1 MAGLYIHIPFCKK
14 ACHYCNF
21 HFSTSDKNRQAVL
34 KSICLELE
42 MRAQELQSM
51 PVASIYF
58 GGGTPSMLND
68 DELGAIFQVI
78 EANYQVL
85 PSAEITLEANPDDL
99 SLKKITQL
107 AVTPINRLSIGVQSF
122 FEADLK
128 LMNRAHTAKEALESL
143 KIAQTYFDNITIDL
157 LYGMPE
163 MSNVRWEEN
172 LQIAFDLKLNHLS
185 CYALTVEP
193 KTPLAHFIKTAQHPP
208 LNDAVAAQHFQ
219 TLVNATAKA
228 GFTHYEVCSFGKPG
242 YFSKHNSSYW
252 LGKPYLG
259 VGPSA
264 HSFDGKKRSW
274 NVSNNKQ
281 YINTI
286 AKNELPLTSE
296 LLTPENRFNEYIM
309 TGLRTIWGVSLKRI
323 EEEFGLG
330 VQISLLNNAHGYLA
344 SKTLKIEDA
353 HLKMTPKGQ
362 FLSDGIASDL
372 FIV

>member
-42 MRAQELQSM
+42 MRVKELQSM

-122 FEADLK
+122 FEADLI

-330 VQISLLNNAHGYLA
+330 VQTSLLNNAHGYLA
-344 SKTLKIEDA
+344 SETLKIENA

>member
-157 LYGMPE
+157 LYGMPK

-208 LNDAVAAQHFQ
+208 LKDAVAAQHFQ

-330 VQISLLNNAHGYLA
+330 VQTSLLNNAHGYLA
-344 SKTLKIEDA
+344 SETLKIENA

>member
-208 LNDAVAAQHFQ
+208 LKDAVAAQHFQ

-309 TGLRTIWGVSLKRI
+309 TGLRTMWGVSLKRI

-330 VQISLLNNAHGYLA
+330 VQTSLLNNAHGYLA
-344 SKTLKIEDA
+344 SETLKIEDA

>member
-21 HFSTSDKNRQAVL
+21 HFSSSDKNRQAVL

-193 KTPLAHFIKTAQHPP
+193 KTALAHFIKTAQYPP

-219 TLVNATAKA
+219 TLVTATANA

-330 VQISLLNNAHGYLA
+330 VQTSLLNNAHGYLA
-344 SKTLKIEDA
+344 SETLKIENA

>member
-85 PSAEITLEANPDDL
+85 PSVEITLEANPDDL

>member
-21 HFSTSDKNRQAVL
+21 HFSTSDNNRQAVL

-42 MRAQELQSM
+42 MRAQELQSI

-68 DELGAIFQVI
+68 DELGEIFQVI

-85 PSAEITLEANPDDL
+85 PSTEITLEANPDDL
-99 SLKKITQL
+99 SLKKITQF

-157 LYGMPE
+157 LYGMPQ
-163 MSNVRWEEN
+163 MSNVRWKKN
-172 LQIAFDLKLNHLS
+172 LNIAFDLKLNHLS

-193 KTPLAHFIKTAQHPP
+193 KTALAHFIKTAQYPP

-219 TLVNATAKA
+219 TLVTATANA

-281 YINTI
+281 YINII

-296 LLTPENRFNEYIM
+296 LLTLENRFNEYIM
-309 TGLRTIWGVSLKRI
+309 TGLRTMWGVSLKRI

-330 VQISLLNNAHGYLA
+330 VQTSLLNNAHGYLA
-344 SKTLKIEDA
+344 SETLKIEDA

>member
-330 VQISLLNNAHGYLA
+330 VQTSLLNNAHGYLA
-344 SKTLKIEDA
+344 SKTLKIENA

>member
-128 LMNRAHTAKEALESL
+128 LMNRAHTAKESLESL

-157 LYGMPE
+157 LYGMPQ

-193 KTPLAHFIKTAQHPP
+193 KTALAHFIKTAQHPP

-219 TLVNATAKA
+219 TLVTATANA

-242 YFSKHNSSYW
+242 YFSKHNRSYW

-330 VQISLLNNAHGYLA
+330 VQTSLLNNAHGYLA
-344 SKTLKIEDA
+344 SETLKIENA
-353 HLKMTPKGQ
+353 YLKITPKGQ

>member
-42 MRAQELQSM
+42 MRVKELQSM

-330 VQISLLNNAHGYLA
+330 VQTSLLNNAHGYLA
-344 SKTLKIEDA
+344 SETLKIENA

>member
-208 LNDAVAAQHFQ
+208 LKDAVAAQHFQ

>member
-42 MRAQELQSM
+42 MRAQELQSI

-122 FEADLK
+122 FESDLK

-330 VQISLLNNAHGYLA
+330 VQTSLLNNAHGYLA
-344 SKTLKIEDA
+344 SETLKIENA

>member
-1 MAGLYIHIPFCKK
+1 MSNLYIHYPFCKQ

-51 PVASIYF
+51 PIESIYF

-78 EANYQVL
+78 EANYHVL
-85 PSAEITLEANPDDL
+85 PYAEITLEANPDDL

-128 LMNRAHTAKEALESL
+128 LMNRAHTAKESLESL

-157 LYGMPE
+157 LYGMPQ

-193 KTPLAHFIKTAQHPP
+193 KTALAHFIKTAQHPP

-219 TLVNATAKA
+219 TLVTATANA

-242 YFSKHNSSYW
+242 YFSKHNRSYW

-330 VQISLLNNAHGYLA
+330 VQTSLLNNAHSYLA
-344 SKTLKIEDA
+344 SETLKIENDY
-353 HLKMTPKGQ
+353 LKMTPKGQ

>member
-157 LYGMPE
+157 LYGMPK

-330 VQISLLNNAHGYLA
+330 VQTSLLNNAHGYLA
-344 SKTLKIEDA
+344 SKTLKIENA

>member
-228 GFTHYEVCSFGKPG
+228 GFTHYEVCSFGKPD

>member
-85 PSAEITLEANPDDL
+85 PSVEITLEANPDDL

-208 LNDAVAAQHFQ
+208 LKDAVAAQHFQ

-330 VQISLLNNAHGYLA
+330 VQTSLLNNAHGYLA
-344 SKTLKIEDA
+344 SKTLKIENA

>member
-157 LYGMPE
+157 LYGMPK

-208 LNDAVAAQHFQ
+208 LKDAVAAQHFQ

-330 VQISLLNNAHGYLA
+330 VQTSLLNNAHGYLA
-344 SKTLKIEDA
+344 SKTLKIENA

>member
-208 LNDAVAAQHFQ
+208 LKDAVAAQHFQ

-330 VQISLLNNAHGYLA
+330 VQTSLLNNAHGYLA
-344 SKTLKIEDA
+344 SKTLKIENA

>member
-193 KTPLAHFIKTAQHPP
+193 KTALAHFIKTAQYPP

-219 TLVNATAKA
+219 TLVTATANA

>member
-68 DELGAIFQVI
+68 DELGEIFQVI

-85 PSAEITLEANPDDL
+85 PSTEITLEANPDDL
-99 SLKKITQL
+99 SLKKITQF

-344 SKTLKIEDA
+344 SETLKIENA

>member
-157 LYGMPE
+157 LYGMPK

-330 VQISLLNNAHGYLA
+330 VQTSLLNNAHGYLA
-344 SKTLKIEDA
+344 SETLKIENA

>member
-208 LNDAVAAQHFQ
+208 LKDAVAAQHFQ

-296 LLTPENRFNEYIM
+296 LITPENRFNEYIM

-330 VQISLLNNAHGYLA
+330 VQTSLLNNAHGYLA
-344 SKTLKIEDA
+344 SETLKIENA

>member
-51 PVASIYF
+51 PVESIYF

-78 EANYQVL
+78 EANYHVL
-85 PSAEITLEANPDDL
+85 PYAEITLEANPDDL

-128 LMNRAHTAKEALESL
+128 LMNRAHTAKESLESL

-157 LYGMPE
+157 LYGMPQ

-193 KTPLAHFIKTAQHPP
+193 KTALAHFIKTAQHPP

-219 TLVNATAKA
+219 TLVTATANA

-252 LGKPYLG
+252 LGKHYLG

-330 VQISLLNNAHGYLA
+330 VQTSLLNNAHSYLA
-344 SKTLKIEDA
+344 SETLKIENDY
-353 HLKMTPKGQ
+353 LKMTPKGQ

>member
-208 LNDAVAAQHFQ
+208 LKDAVAAQHFQ

-228 GFTHYEVCSFGKPG
+228 GFTHYEVCSFGKPD

-330 VQISLLNNAHGYLA
+330 VQTSLLNNAHGYLA
-344 SKTLKIEDA
+344 SETLKIENA

>member
-42 MRAQELQSM
+42 MRALELQSM

-78 EANYQVL
+78 EANYQVF

-107 AVTPINRLSIGVQSF
+107 AATPINRLSIGVQSF

-128 LMNRAHTAKEALESL
+128 SMNRAHTAKEALESL
-143 KIAQTYFDNITIDL
+143 EIAQTYFDNISIDL

-163 MSNVRWEEN
+163 MSNERWKNN

-208 LNDAVAAQHFQ
+208 LNDAVSAQHFQ

-242 YFSKHNSSYW
+242 YFSRHNSSYW
-252 LGKPYLG
+252 LGNPYLG

-274 NVSNNKQ
+274 NVSNNKK

-296 LLTPENRFNEYIM
+296 LLTLENRFNEYIM
-309 TGLRTIWGVSLKRI
+309 TGLRTIWGISLKRI

-330 VQISLLNNAHGYLA
+330 VQKILLNNAHCYLV
-344 SKTLKIEDA
+344 SETLKIENA

>member
-21 HFSTSDKNRQAVL
+21 HFSTSNKNRQAVL

-51 PVASIYF
+51 AVTSIYF
-58 GGGTPSMLND
+58 GGGTPSILND
-68 DELGAIFQVI
+68 DELGVIFQVI
-78 EANYQVL
+78 KANYQVL
-85 PSAEITLEANPDDL
+85 PFAEITLEANPDDL
-99 SLKKITQL
+99 SPKKITQL

-122 FEADLK
+122 FESDLK

-157 LYGMPE
+157 LYGIPK

-193 KTPLAHFIKTAQHPP
+193 KTALAHFIKTAQQPP
-208 LNDAVAAQHFQ
+208 LDDANAAQHFQ
-219 TLVNATAKA
+219 TLVNSTAKA

-281 YINTI
+281 YIDTI

-330 VQISLLNNAHGYLA
+330 VQISLLNNAHSYLA
-344 SKTLKIEDA
+344 SETLKIENA

>member
-21 HFSTSDKNRQAVL
+21 HFSTNQKHKQDFIEALCK
-34 KSICLELE
+34 
-42 MRAQELQSM
+42 ELQLRAKEFKST
-51 PVASIYF
+51 PLESIYF
-58 GGGTPSMLND
+58 GGGTPSLLSLEDLNT
-68 DELGAIFQVI
+68 IFHTI
-78 EANYQVL
+78 DNSYNIKTD
-85 PSAEITLEANPDDL
+85 AEITLEANPDDL
-99 SLKKITQL
+99 LLKKIQAL
-107 AVTPINRLSIGVQSF
+107 ASTPINRLSIGIQSF
-122 FEADLK
+122 FDEDLQ
-128 LMNRAHTAKEALESL
+128 LMNRTHSAKEARRCIEMATS
-143 KIAQTYFDNITIDL
+143 YFDNITIDL
-157 LYGMPE
+157 LYGMPQ
-163 MSNVRWEEN
+163 MSNVRWQKN

-193 KTPLAHFIKTAQHPP
+193 KTALAYFIKTAQYPP

-219 TLVNATAKA
+219 TLVTATTKA

-242 YFSKHNSSYW
+242 YFSKHNTSYW

-264 HSFDGKKRSW
+264 HSFDGKNRSW

-286 AKNELPLTSE
+286 AKNESPLTSE
-296 LLTPENRFNEYIM
+296 LLTLENRFNEYIM
-309 TGLRTIWGVSLKRI
+309 TGLRTMWGVSLKRI

-330 VQISLLNNAHGYLA
+330 VQISLLKNAHGYLA
-344 SKTLKIEDA
+344 SETLKIEDA

-362 FLSDGIASDL
+362 FLTDGIASDL